1 MKNYFSALL
10 IGPPGVG
17 KTTASSTAPKP
28 ILYLDVDNK
37 LHKMVNLKDKLANG
51 QVKQLAIDEPLA
63 NTTLVRMIQL
73 DPKPGAKATLKRPKG
88 YTQLAEAIDGLVAS
102 GCVYDGIKYETIV
115 LDSYT
120 SVNEHLKRLLMAA
133 NGTTTMTLPLYG
145 TALSNFEILNNT
157 LLRLPAN
164 IIMICHE
171 KIDKDELNGQVSYRP
186 LIDGSM
192 SHKIGKDF
200 EEVYYLEKKVQGA
213 KVKYEMLTIGN
224 SMKSCRTSRIL
235 EARVEPDFAKI
246 YGV

>member
-10 IGPPGVG
+10 IGPPGAG
-17 KTTASSTAPKP
+17 KTTAASTAPTP

-37 LHKMVNLKDKLANG
+37 LHKMVNLKDKLASG
-51 QVKQLAIDEPLA
+51 KIKQMAITEPLA
-63 NTTLVRMIQL
+63 DTSLVRMAGL

-88 YTQLAEAIDGLVAS
+88 YTQLAEMIDGLGTS
-102 GCVYDGIKYETIV
+102 GCVVDGVKYETIV

-133 NGTTTMTLPLYG
+133 NGTSTMTLPLYG

-157 LLRLPAN
+157 MLRLPAN

-171 KIDKDELNGQVSYRP
+171 RIDKDELSGQISYRP

-192 SHKIGKDF
+192 SQKIGKDF
-200 EEVYYLEKKVQGA
+200 EEVYYLEKKVQGNA
-213 KVKYEMLTIGN
+213 AKYEMLTIGN
-224 SMKSCRTSRIL
+224 TMKSCRTSRVL
-235 EARVEPDFAKI
+235 DARVEPDFGKL
-246 YGV
+246 YK